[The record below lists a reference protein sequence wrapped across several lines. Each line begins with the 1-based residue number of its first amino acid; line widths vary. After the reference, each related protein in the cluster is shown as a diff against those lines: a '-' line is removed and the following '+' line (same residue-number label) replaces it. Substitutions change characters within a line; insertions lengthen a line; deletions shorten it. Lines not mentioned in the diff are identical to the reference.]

1 MTIIEMQQKID
12 RAGNARE
19 TGNRESRTET
29 ELLESLRGIMVH
41 GCKRI
46 VIRGKKWRAIVC
58 ATPGWIRF
66 EPATPLPL

>member
-19 TGNRESRTET
+19 TGNREGWTEA
-29 ELLESLRGIMVH
+29 ELLNSLRSIMFH

-46 VIRGKKWRAIVC
+46 VISGKKWKAIVC
-58 ATPGWIRF
+58 NGPGWISF
-66 EPATPLPL
+66 VPADQLPS